1 MSQVLK
7 YLLQHCIFL
16 SVFCLEAYNQPINK
30 DHSILDLTDKGR
42 KIENNINLYISDSE
56 YESLTSTSG
65 EKVNIRAKYIVI
77 NGDTLE
83 PREISTRGQSTLMF
97 RRKSL
102 TFKLN
107 SKASFRNGNRSE
119 SLKEFY
125 VLNLAMDKYYCR
137 NLLAFKMMEEVGIF
151 DLFYS
156 LCELRVNDRSEGIF
170 MIIEQPEE
178 WAIRK
183 ENSPL
188 VIRRGYD
195 HSIDKT
201 KADRKTERND
211 TKKYLGYYRQI
222 YKSLNKFQGEELFT
236 TLSQWIDMDFYMK
249 WVAFNFLVHN
259 GDYADE
265 VFFYIDPEIK
275 KYRIIPWDYDDIF
288 AVAPHE
294 GGEQSK
300 KVIGDKLLFSTEDML
315 DKKIATD
322 KYLYEVYLKGLKE
335 VLNKLPSAFLKQ
347 VIEDSY
353 AELYPFYMK
362 NEIVSNSQYDYYKDA
377 NPENL
382 MNYMLAI
389 YMGLRASHDTYLEY
403 LKNRNN

>member
-1 MSQVLK
+1 MCQCLK
-7 YLLQHCIFL
+7 YLLLYCISL
-16 SVFCLEAYNQPINK
+16 SVFCLEAYNQSINK
-30 DHSILDLTDKGR
+30 DNPNLDLADKGR

-102 TFKLN
+102 AFRLK
-107 SKASFRNGNRSE
+107 SKASFMNGDRYE

-125 VLNLAMDKYYCR
+125 VLNLSMDKYYCR
-137 NLLAFKMMEEVGIF
+137 NLLAFRMMEEVGIF

-178 WAIRK
+178 WALTK

-201 KADRKTERND
+201 KADRKTEGSD

-222 YKSLNKFQGEELFT
+222 YRSLNKFQGEELFT

-259 GDYADE
+259 GDYSDE
-265 VFFYIDPEIK
+265 VFFYIDPEVQ

-288 AVAPHE
+288 ATAPHE
-294 GGEQSK
+294 GTVQSRK
-300 KVIGDKLLFSTEDML
+300 IIGNKLLFSTEDML

-322 KYLYEVYLKGLKE
+322 MYLYEVYLKSLKE
-335 VLNKLPSAFLKQ
+335 VIEKLSPAFLKQ

-353 AELYPFYMK
+353 AQLYPYYAK
-362 NEIVSNSQYDYYKDA
+362 DEIISNSQFDYYKDA

-382 MNYMLAI
+382 INYILSI
-389 YMGLRASHDTYLEY
+389 YLGLNSSHDRYLEY
-403 LKNRNN
+403 LESRNN